1 MRLEEILAKLVQLKS
16 AHGDLD
22 IVVVDNDSTV
32 WDVQGVE
39 FNTEVSNDDGVF
51 EKLIV
56 IET

>member
-39 FNTEVSNDDGVF
+39 LNTEVSKDDGVF